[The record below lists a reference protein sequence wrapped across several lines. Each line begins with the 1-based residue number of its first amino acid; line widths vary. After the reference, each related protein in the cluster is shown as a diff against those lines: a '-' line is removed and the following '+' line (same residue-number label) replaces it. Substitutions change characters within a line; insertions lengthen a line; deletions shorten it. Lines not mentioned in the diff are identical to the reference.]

1 LGFSTPRIIQNGLE
15 FDKVADMYIDIIGKR
30 YYFFVLSLIIIIPG
44 LLLGLIM
51 AKNDELPLGI
61 DFTGGTLIEI
71 GIESDLHPQPA
82 DIVILY
88 RDLGID
94 DPKVQT
100 TGQGTY
106 VSRSSLLSEDIPG
119 KIIDELE
126 KQYNAVVTVLRIES
140 VGPTI
145 GAEVTQR
152 AALAIV
158 VVAFIIV
165 LYITFAFR
173 GIPNAFRYG
182 VCAIIAM
189 IHDVL
194 VVFSITFI
202 GSYFWGWQIDALFL
216 TALLTVIGFSV
227 QDKIVVFD
235 RIRENTNIYRRIP
248 YETLVNHSIVQTLSR
263 SINTQLMTVE
273 FMLLALVLF
282 GGVTLQQFAAT
293 MLVGLASGTYSSI
306 FIAAPLLVIW
316 ENQDWKTWFHRSK
329 STSPA

>member
-1 LGFSTPRIIQNGLE
+1 ME

-51 AKNDELPLGI
+51 ANNDELPLGI

-71 GIESDLHPQPA
+71 RIESDLDPQPA

-189 IHDVL
+189 LHDVL

-293 MLVGLASGTYSSI
+293 MLVGLAFGTYSSI
-306 FIAAPLLVIW
+306 FVAAPLLVIW
-316 ENQDWKTWFHRSK
+316 ESQEWKTWFHRSK
-329 STSPA
+329 ST

>member
-1 LGFSTPRIIQNGLE
+1 MQNGLE

-51 AKNDELPLGI
+51 AKNGDLPLGI

-71 GIESDLHPQPA
+71 KIESDLDPQPA

-94 DPKVQT
+94 EPKVQT

-152 AALAIV
+152 AALALV

-282 GGVTLQQFAAT
+282 GGVTLKQFAAT

-316 ENQDWKTWFHRSK
+316 ENREWETWLHRSK
-329 STSPA
+329 STAPA